1 MKLSN
6 RNLLVLYV
14 CVLAVFL
21 AQGQTSSSA
30 SVEGMVSNKLTGAP
44 VKGAH
49 VIYVKSASAAG
60 RAASPISSD
69 TDASGHFSLQLAPGT
84 YRLWVER
91 NGFARQIYGALSPAG
106 EGSVLTLAPG
116 QQLHDVAFKV
126 VPLGAIAGRVVDED
140 GEPIQGVGIQV
151 LRFNYTNGYRQ
162 LISVAGATSNDRGE
176 YRVFGLP
183 ANRYLLLA
191 SLPNGPISRPMEA
204 GALVPEVQDPFSP
217 LYYPGVPDVDSASPV
232 SLTEGAE
239 LADMNFQLRKVRAI
253 TVRGRLVSPMDKFSS
268 SQIQVVLAHNENGV
282 ASYIDRISGAV
293 DINTGKFEI
302 RGVSPGSYLVV
313 ASQLLAGHSFGG
325 RVPLEVSAATAQEQ
339 VAVPLSPA
347 FEIPGVV
354 EVEGAPRGSLPNLI
368 VRLLPSEGLAL
379 GPTPSSRVAS
389 DGSIRLQGV
398 TPGLWRVVL
407 DSLPEDLWVKTESFA
422 GNEVPAGELV
432 INESTRGELRIV
444 LAGNGAQISGT
455 ATFDNQPCRATVVL
469 APAAPE
475 LRDFHQFY
483 RVTNASEHG
492 TFTLKG
498 VRPGSY
504 MLFAFQEIEPFAWF
518 NPELLHTVES
528 MGVPVVVNKS
538 DNVLRDVVAIQPE
551 ALLPH

>member
-6 RNLLVLYV
+6 RNLLVLCV
-14 CVLAVFL
+14 CVLAVLF
-21 AQGQTSSSA
+21 AQGQPSSSA
-30 SVEGMVSNKLTGAP
+30 SVEGTVSNKLTGAQ

-49 VIYVKSASAAG
+49 VIYVKSGSTADQP
-60 RAASPISSD
+60 ASPISSD
-69 TDASGHFSLQLAPGT
+69 TDASGHFNLQLAPGT

-106 EGSVLTLAPG
+106 EGSVLTLSPG
-116 QQLHDVAFKV
+116 QQLHDVAFHV
-126 VPLGAIAGRVVDED
+126 VPLGAISGRVVDED

-162 LISVAGATSNDRGE
+162 LISIAGATSNDRGE

-183 ANRYLLLA
+183 AKRYLLLA
-191 SLPNGPISRPMEA
+191 SLPNGPISRPMAAE
-204 GALVPEVQDPFSP
+204 ALVPEVQDPFSP

-232 SLTEGAE
+232 SLAEGAE

-313 ASQLLAGHSFGG
+313 ASQLLASHSFGG

-339 VAVPLSPA
+339 ISVPLSPA
-347 FEIPGVV
+347 FDIPGVV

-379 GPTPSSRVAS
+379 GPQPWSRVAS

-422 GNEVPAGELV
+422 GNEVPAKELV
-432 INESTRGELRIV
+432 ATESTRGELRIV

-469 APAAPE
+469 VPAAPE
-475 LRDFHQFY
+475 LRAFHQFY
-483 RVTNASEHG
+483 RVTNSSEHG

-538 DNVLRDVVAIQPE
+538 DNVLR
-551 ALLPH
+551 